1 MITILIRACLLYGYV
16 LFSLRLMGKGELA
29 EMQPFE
35 LVIML
40 MMAELAALPMEDL
53 GVPLLNGFIGI
64 SALLFLQIII
74 SFINLKSEKARGFIC
89 GKPSILVNKGKIN
102 QKELNK
108 LRINLNDLVEQM
120 RAKDYPALKDVEYVI
135 LETNGDLSVIPKEN
149 KKAATVEDIYE
160 KEKQNYEGLPITLII
175 DGRVNYDNLKK
186 ANITEKWLLSRLKT
200 KGIKRIKEILFCYI
214 DENKELFIQ
223 KKDK

>member
-1 MITILIRACLLYGYV
+1 MITILIRAAILYGYV
-16 LFSLRLMGKGELA
+16 LFSMRLMGKGEIA

-35 LVIML
+35 LVIMI
-40 MMAELAALPMEDL
+40 MMAEAAALPMEDL
-53 GVPLLNGFIGI
+53 GVPLLNGFIAI
-64 SALLFLQIII
+64 SALLFLQIFI

-102 QKELNK
+102 QRELNK
-108 LRINLNDLVEQM
+108 LRININDLIEQM
-120 RAKDYPALKDVEYVI
+120 RSKDYPTLEDVEYVI

-149 KKAATVEDIYE
+149 KRGVTIEDLYE
-160 KEKQNYEGLPITLII
+160 KSNYEGLPITLII
-175 DGRVNYDNLKK
+175 DGKINHNNLKK
-186 ANITEKWLLSRLKT
+186 ASITEKWLLSRLKA
-200 KGIKRIKEILFCYI
+200 KGSKNVEDILFCYI